1 MPEGHVTHRLASGL
15 TERFAGAPTRSTSP
29 QGRFAGEAADIDGH
43 PLDVAE
49 AYGKNL
55 FVHFGDRA
63 VHVHLGLAGRLSFG
77 EDDARPVLGQ
87 IRWRLENDRHYA
99 DLRGP
104 QSCRLLDEAGIAAIT
119 DLLGPDPLRDD
130 AEPAAGWERIP
141 GSATSS
147 GPRCSTG
154 TGSTR

>member
-29 QGRFAGEAADIDGH
+29 QGRFAVEAAEIDGH
-43 PLDVAE
+43 PLRFAE

-55 FVHFGDRA
+55 FAHIGEHT
-63 VHVHLGLAGRLSFG
+63 VHVHLGLAGKWNLVDQ
-77 EDDARPVLGQ
+77 DDRPVVGA

-104 QSCRLLDEAGIAAIT
+104 
-119 DLLGPDPLRDD
+119 
-130 AEPAAGWERIP
+130 
-141 GSATSS
+141 
-147 GPRCSTG
+147 
-154 TGSTR
+154 